1 MNIKR
6 MNLQFYMEDEDIFM
20 DLLSDSQE
28 SKRYL
33 EIEPILNREGIYKR
47 GKECWF
53 EIRGK
58 AYVYP
63 VETFDFE
70 FSLIN
75 TPSLSS
81 QELNA
86 LKAIVSTKF
95 STKKQQELYRTI
107 CYNIEHFHRRLENY
121 KFMKKFD

>member
-95 STKKQQELYRTI
+95 ATKKQHELYRTI

-121 KFMKKFD
+121 KFMKRFD